1 MSALTAV
8 LGKMAESQ
16 ASMMKTQ
23 ALSIQIVD
31 KEHEMQ
37 ERRTSNAE
45 NTNRDLQN
53 KVKETVM
60 PLAN

>member
-1 MSALTAV
+1 
-8 LGKMAESQ
+8 MAESQ